1 MHEHHDTHG
10 TETTPGGLIRS
21 RAGLVLI
28 GFLAV
33 GGVLMFTEHR
43 AHVLGSIFWLLPF
56 ACLFMHVFMHRGHHG
71 HGHRHEE
78 KEETRR

>member
-1 MHEHHDTHG
+1 MHEHHDAQR
-10 TETTPGGLIRS
+10 TETTSGGLVRS

-28 GFLAV
+28 GFLVV

-43 AHVLGSIFWLLPF
+43 AHVLGAIYWLLPL
-56 ACLFMHVFMHRGHHG
+56 ACLFMHMFMHRGHHG

-78 KEETRR
+78 KEEARR